1 MIYFTV
7 VKKKNKYILDSMS
20 YSYESLL
27 MKFPQEIIYKSETPL
42 TSIYI
47 QKSQLIQ

>member
-1 MIYFTV
+1 MIYFIV

-20 YSYESLL
+20 YSYEPLL
-27 MKFPQEIIYKSETPL
+27 MKFPQEVIYKSETPL

-47 QKSQLIQ
+47 QESQLIQ